1 MGAGDQLRL
10 NPVARVRL
18 GARVAALASRTIPA
32 AFADFLSKAS
42 RASVPL
48 PHDQDEQMAT
58 VFMIAD
64 AFDELQAAVRVEMGA
79 DDKPKSPAWRRR
91 SST

>member
-1 MGAGDQLRL
+1 L
-10 NPVARVRL
+10 P
-18 GARVAALASRTIPA
+18 T

-42 RASVPL
+42 RASFPL

-58 VFMIAD
+58 AFMIAD
-64 AFDELQAAVRVEMGA
+64 AFDELQAAVRAEMGA
-79 DDKPKSPAWRRR
+79 DDKPESRTWRRR

>member
-1 MGAGDQLRL
+1 LRL

-18 GARVAALASRTIPA
+18 GARVAALASRTIA
-32 AFADFLSKAS
+32 TAFADFLSTAS
-42 RASVPL
+42 RAPFPL

-64 AFDELQAAVRVEMGA
+64 AFDELQAAVRAEMGA
-79 DDKPKSPAWRRR
+79 DDKPECPTWRRH